1 MPDWMKYNGVKRTAV
16 ASGRRCDERA
26 RRMMGVDEH
35 SLQWR
40 GEACRACRFWSGTT
54 CLDDWEAYRSCP
66 LVVRQRAAGPQAFA
80 GHGAPAGRAT
90 GGPVGRPAG
99 GVRLFD
105 F

>member
-40 GEACRACRFWSGTT
+40 GEGCRTCRFWSGTT

-66 LVVRQRAAGPQAFA
+66 LVVGP
-80 GHGAPAGRAT
+80 RAT
-90 GGPVGRPAG
+90 GRGARGDGAPKPPEPGPSGH
-99 GVRLFD
+99 GVHLFD
-105 F
+105 W